1 MVLFVDMSHVVFFGR
16 QHFFFGGGGVV
27 CYSTV
32 FVPGLDELT
41 FSRVAGR
48 TSLALRMQL
57 QRATRMNLPTLH
69 QNCSKLALGGMVLSL
84 FFSTF

>member
-16 QHFFFGGGGVV
+16 QHFFLGGVV

-41 FSRVAGR
+41 FSRVARR

-69 QNCSKLALGGMVLSL
+69 QNCSKLVLGGMVLSL